1 MIRAARPCGG
11 PILAVGS
18 RVLRADCCAL
28 DRVVQYPVRARDALK
43 LYSLHDTARSI
54 HFCQLS
60 AVSIRSL
67 IMYTSHIGANT
78 PVGKI
83 QATQAH
89 HTSFLFA
96 KQRYRD

>member
-43 LYSLHDTARSI
+43 ALQPTRHRTIHTLLSIVGGINKEFDYVHIAYRSE
-54 HFCQLS
+54 HTGRENS
-60 AVSIRSL
+60 S
-67 IMYTSHIGANT
+67 YTGTPHIVLVRQT
-78 PVGKI
+78 
-83 QATQAH
+83 T
-89 HTSFLFA
+89 L
-96 KQRYRD
+96 